1 MKYKVGDKVV
11 LLDNWSDAEVSPED
25 IGKVYTISN
34 MYPCMYRGK
43 ETTRIEFSNGEMW
56 AEPHEIRTLTPLEK
70 AMK

>member
-1 MKYKVGDKVV
+1 
-11 LLDNWSDAEVSPED
+11 
-25 IGKVYTISN
+25 